1 MAKSPANGVVT
12 PGRVQLFLASPQGQC
27 ITVRDVDLCTDD
39 VSRLRQAWGASI
51 YPGAD
56 GGCVSSDPPWLSS
69 QRNIANRRRSSTD
82 FDNNVGEDGGG
93 DATID
98 ADIRLVFAGKDL
110 QRGRPLLGYG
120 LQAESTVN
128 VLGRLRGGAQLG
140 KVVKGRSQVKKKGA
154 EKPKEYA
161 ELQAKYAKM
170 QEMDMARSQA
180 IAAKAELRRRID
192 QEEKNSKM
200 NRLKIQN
207 QWRKI
212 MRLAKV
218 ESLRK
223 DIEILSQ
230 NHERDVD
237 RKDAIIQMLDRDLEE
252 AEDQFQTALRAH
264 LQNMDQLID
273 LQDSRLLALEQEFEV
288 ELKTLQW
295 EFAEERKHVV
305 KQHAAELQELSDI
318 IAAVEAQEEEREADA
333 KQEHEQQREEIRN
346 KNLEEI
352 NVLRITLDTQI
363 EDLEQHFE
371 TAHINYLQNTD
382 QRTTDFKYLTSK
394 DQELSR
400 EIEVK
405 IRKIERLQSS
415 LQHWRT
421 KIAQNVKENAE
432 RNSFLMEERNAIQ
445 GHFQHLKGRMN
456 KFRAAQAKRL
466 GELTQNANAV
476 QNKLQE
482 QLKMADQILT
492 LAELARKAETEQEK
506 ARWHAFTSAATHRL
520 EAFKL
525 IKQVLPFY
533 VSVNTDEVEEEAER
547 ILKAERDLIGGKKK
561 PKGVGEEEAVA
572 PSPLQSSAWG
582 KNGQPVPRW
591 NHLDNFHKRYNKA
604 NKLAVEREQNRLEAE
619 NRDLQSI
626 VKQYLD
632 GISVPEDV
640 VSAPNP
646 LLVVNG
652 RVNMAAPDV
661 GAGGGGEIRQIA
673 AIEANHMVSTGRVN
687 TRVGL

>member
-1 MAKSPANGVVT
+1 
-12 PGRVQLFLASPQGQC
+12 
-27 ITVRDVDLCTDD
+27 
-39 VSRLRQAWGASI
+39 
-51 YPGAD
+51 
-56 GGCVSSDPPWLSS
+56 
-69 QRNIANRRRSSTD
+69 
-82 FDNNVGEDGGG
+82 
-93 DATID
+93 
-98 ADIRLVFAGKDL
+98 
-110 QRGRPLLGYG
+110 
-120 LQAESTVN
+120 
-128 VLGRLRGGAQLG
+128 
-140 KVVKGRSQVKKKGA
+140 
-154 EKPKEYA
+154 
-161 ELQAKYAKM
+161 M
-170 QEMDMARSQA
+170 QEMDMARQQA
-180 IAAKAELRRRID
+180 IAAKVELRRCIE
-192 QEEKNSKM
+192 QEEKNSQI

-264 LQNMDQLID
+264 LQNMDRLID
-273 LQDSRLLALEQEFEV
+273 LQDSRLLALEQEFEM
-288 ELKTLQW
+288 ELSTLQK

-305 KQHAAELQELSDI
+305 RQHAAETQELSDI
-318 IAAVEAQEEEREADA
+318 IAAVEAQEEERQADA
-333 KQEHEQQREEIRN
+333 RQEHEQQREEIRN

-400 EIEVK
+400 DIEIK

-432 RNSFLMEERNAIQ
+432 RNSFLTEERNAIQ
-445 GHFQHLKGRMN
+445 RHFQHLKGKMN
-456 KFRAAQAKRL
+456 KFRAEQAKRL
-466 GELTQNANAV
+466 GELTQNAHSV
-476 QNKLQE
+476 KGKLQN
-482 QLKMADQILT
+482 QLKMANQILT
-492 LAELARKAETEQEK
+492 LAELARKSETEQEK
-506 ARWHAFTSAATHRL
+506 ARERHRSCENL
-520 EAFKL
+520 
-525 IKQVLPFY
+525 
-533 VSVNTDEVEEEAER
+533 NDEVEEEAEKT
-547 ILKAERDLIGGKKK
+547 LKEERELAGGKQ
-561 PKGVGEEEAVA
+561 AHSA
-572 PSPLQSSAWG
+572 TPSPLQSSAWG
-582 KNGQPVPRW
+582 KTGQPVPRW

-604 NKLAVEREQNRLEAE
+604 LLDKLVIEREQSRLEAE
-619 NRDLQSI
+619 NRDLQTI

-632 GISVPEDV
+632 GISVPEDA
-640 VSAPNP
+640 VSEANP

-652 RVNMAAPDV
+652 RVNLTKIDATSLQP
-661 GAGGGGEIRQIA
+661 RRIA
-673 AIEANHMVSTGRVN
+673 AIEANHMVATGRVN